1 MSLITLTTDFGTVDT
16 YHAIMKGVILSIN
29 PDCRIVD
36 ITHQIE
42 PHDIRSAGF
51 ALMTAFS
58 YFPKNTIHV
67 AVVDPGVGT
76 DRRAIIIDAGNH
88 FFVGP
93 DNGIFSFIVSG
104 KSGIKPEIHEI
115 TDTAYM
121 LPRVSST
128 FQGRDVFAPAAAHLS
143 LGVPARC
150 FGAPVQDPVSC
161 PFPEPVLKSDT
172 SIEGEVLHIDRFGNI
187 ISNIPR
193 LLIDK
198 TLSAPFY
205 AQIKETTV
213 SKTVPSYGFASEDE
227 IFCLFGSS
235 GFLEISLKNKSAAEK
250 LNCHAGDKIIIQTN
264 KNIH

>member
-1 MSLITLTTDFGTVDT
+1 MALITLTTDFGTADT
-16 YHAIMKGVILSIN
+16 YSAVMKGVILSIN

-36 ITHQIE
+36 ITHQID
-42 PHDIRSAGF
+42 PYNIRSAGF
-51 ALMTAFS
+51 TLMTAFS

-76 DRRAIIIDAGNH
+76 DRRALVIDAGDH
-88 FFVGP
+88 VFVGP
-93 DNGIFSFIVSG
+93 DNGIFSFILSEKFPG
-104 KSGIKPEIHEI
+104 KPEIHEI

-121 LPRVSST
+121 LPQVSST
-128 FQGRDVFAPAAAHLS
+128 FQGRDIFAPAAAHLS

-150 FGAPVQDPVSC
+150 FGAPVQAPVSF

-172 SIEGEVLHIDRFGNI
+172 SIEGEALHIDRFGNI

-193 LLIDK
+193 LLIDT

-205 AQIKETTV
+205 AQINETTV

-250 LNCHAGDKIIIQTN
+250 IGCCTGDKIIIRTN
-264 KNIH
+264 QNIH